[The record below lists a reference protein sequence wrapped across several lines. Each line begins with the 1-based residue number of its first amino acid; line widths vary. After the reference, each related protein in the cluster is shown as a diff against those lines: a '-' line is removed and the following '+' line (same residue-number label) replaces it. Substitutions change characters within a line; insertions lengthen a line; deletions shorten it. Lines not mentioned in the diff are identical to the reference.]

1 MFLQLAFALSGN
13 AMAQEAPPIVNGRPT
28 SDYESV
34 GLLAICDNN
43 AFYGWYCS
51 GTLVH
56 NRWVITAAHCVE
68 AGFEYEDQGYD
79 TCFIRD
85 ADERTFYGRKAF
97 RCHSVFS
104 KVKVTAVITQRS
116 GTAEFI

>member
-1 MFLQLAFALSGN
+1 MFLFLSLGLSGN
-13 AMAQEAPPIVNGRPT
+13 ALAQEAPPIVNGQAT

-56 NRWVITAAHCVE
+56 NQWVITAAHCVE
-68 AGFEYEDQGYD
+68 AGFEYEDQGYG
-79 TCFIRD
+79 TCFVTGHDATKSNGSGIDNYSHVHAPWIR
-85 ADERTFYGRKAF
+85 RIKF
-97 RCHSVFS
+97 
-104 KVKVTAVITQRS
+104 RS
-116 GTAEFI
+116 G